1 MASKKSRQE
10 IMGVY
15 IYKSSGGGAKWTR
28 EGAKFPP
35 IGGTHGQRYATEV
48 GSNHVLT
55 IQPLNVQPF
64 GSIRTGKYK

>member
-1 MASKKSRQE
+1 
-10 IMGVY
+10 MGVY

-64 GSIRTGKYK
+64 GSTRTGKYK

>member
-1 MASKKSRQE
+1 
-10 IMGVY
+10 MGVY

-48 GSNHVLT
+48 GSNHVL
-55 IQPLNVQPF
+55 IMQPLKVNVQPF
-64 GSIRTGKYK
+64 GSTGTGKYE